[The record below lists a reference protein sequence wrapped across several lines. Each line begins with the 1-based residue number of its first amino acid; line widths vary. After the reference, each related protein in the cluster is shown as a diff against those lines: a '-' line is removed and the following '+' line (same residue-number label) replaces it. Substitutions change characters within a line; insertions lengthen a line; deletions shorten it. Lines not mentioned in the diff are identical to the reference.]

1 MLTEKFFNIS
11 YGWEYEI
18 GISTDPDDLGGATND
33 GITFSFFTAH
43 AKEDLKMEPTFDN
56 FKNLPKED
64 IYKFYGAIWARL
76 KLDTI
81 TDPTVGY
88 IVFDFA
94 LNSEFA
100 VKEIQKLLQ
109 RYGAKLKDDN
119 IIGLITVASINSAIK
134 EKTAKTVCTDIL
146 QIREDYVRHIATLPK
161 QDKYLPGWLNRINDL
176 RKLVVTTFP
185 HS

>member
-11 YGWEYEI
+11 YGWEYEK
-18 GISTDPDDLGGATND
+18 GISTDPDDLGGTTND
-33 GITFSFFTAH
+33 GITLTFFNAH
-43 AKEDLKMEPTFDN
+43 AKEDLGIEPTFDS
-56 FKNLPKED
+56 FKNLTKEN
-64 IYKFYGAIWARL
+64 IYKFYGAIWTRL

-81 TDPTVGY
+81 TDPTVAY

-119 IIGLITVASINSAIK
+119 IIGFITETFINIAIK
-134 EKTAKTVCTDIL
+134 ERTAKTVCTDIL

-161 QDKYLPGWLNRINDL
+161 QEEYLPGWLNRINDL

-185 HS
+185 NS